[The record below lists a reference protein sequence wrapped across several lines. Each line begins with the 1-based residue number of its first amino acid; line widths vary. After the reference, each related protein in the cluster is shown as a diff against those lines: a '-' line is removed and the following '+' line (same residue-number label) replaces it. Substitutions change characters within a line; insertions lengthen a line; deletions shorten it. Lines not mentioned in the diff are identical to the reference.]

1 MNKNVF
7 KPEDFLGMEVVSPL
21 EQRKVKGGFA
31 FQQQQ
36 QQQQQ
41 QGGQQQQQLQPPT
54 PPQTPGTL
62 ILV

>member
-7 KPEDFLGMEVVSPL
+7 KPENFLGMEVVSPL

-36 QQQQQ
+36 QQQ
-41 QGGQQQQQLQPPT
+41 LQPPT
-54 PPQTPGTL
+54 PRQTPGTL